1 MRRKH
6 LSAVRQLVLA
16 AIAVTLLCA
25 SMFDDSSVLQ
35 MQLRFDFDA
44 FCDNPDK
51 QDCAD
56 VPAEIVYTDLDGE
69 AVSVDVRLRIRGRW
83 SNRTAGCQLPA
94 LFVYFNESETAG
106 TPFAGQSMLPLTTH
120 CRHLHKRYSEY
131 LLSEYLAHRI
141 YALLSPV
148 SIRARL
154 AEIEYI
160 DSRSNRHRKR
170 YGFFT
175 EHFAG
180 VARRTDRTLYE
191 PDHLHVAEA
200 DPQGMSRHALFQYMI
215 GNLDWSAVQ
224 SHNVALFRADDG
236 NVIPAPF
243 DFDYSGLV
251 SAEYA
256 SPPSGIWVSNVTTR
270 VFRGYC
276 WPGVDWSAVFDE
288 FTAIKDDVFAEAAA
302 LPDMSGGEQRRIRV
316 YLKRFYEKIESSE
329 ARQAIVDSCRPVPE
343 PLQ

>member
-1 MRRKH
+1 M
-6 LSAVRQLVLA
+6 A

-44 FCDNPDK
+44 FCENPDK
-51 QDCAD
+51 QECDD
-56 VPAEIVYTDLDGE
+56 VPAEIVYMDPGGG
-69 AVSVDVRLRIRGRW
+69 AVSVGVRLRIRGRW
-83 SNRTAGCQLPA
+83 SSRTAGCQLPA
-94 LFVYFNESETAG
+94 LFVYFNENETAG

-120 CRHLHKRYSEY
+120 CRHLDKHYSDY

-141 YALLSPV
+141 YTLLSPV

-154 AEIEYI
+154 AEIEYV
-160 DSRSNRHRKR
+160 DSRSAMHRKR

-180 VARRTDRTLYE
+180 VARRTGRTLYE
-191 PDHLHVAEA
+191 PDHLHVAEV
-200 DPQGMSRHALFQYMI
+200 DPQGMARHALFQYMI

-224 SHNVALFRADDG
+224 SHNVALFSAADG
-236 NVIPAPF
+236 NVVPAPF

-256 SPPSGIWVSNVTTR
+256 SPPSGIWVSSVTTR

-288 FTAIKDDVFAEAAA
+288 FTSIKDDVLEESFA
-302 LPDMSGGEQRRIRV
+302 LPGMSGTEARRIRV
-316 YLKRFYEKIESSE
+316 YLKRFFEKIESSE
-329 ARQAIVDSCRPVPE
+329 GRQAIVDSCRPVPA